1 MSTIIKVKCTDQV
14 LTFENTPVIASGG
27 LGEDFVS
34 FEFCSKWDG
43 LAKTA
48 VFWRTEAD
56 AYHAVLDESGGCA
69 IPPEVLTQE
78 GVIYFGVFGVDSE
91 GNQRTSDV
99 LRYTVVKGVITEGTK
114 PSDPT
119 QDIYTQ
125 LLANYAEV
133 LAELARAEGVAVE
146 AAEAAQAA
154 QQAAEAAAAS
164 AGAIE
169 SVANS
174 AAEVANAAGEAAANA
189 VKTANDAA
197 NKAENHASQHKTGGS
212 DPLTAADV
220 GAMQGSLGIVSDAD
234 LFAWA
239 DAQSVGGSFV
249 VDKSVTTTNV
259 PNSPSEWFKGLID
272 WAPGG
277 TRMILTA
284 LSTDCSDSGL
294 TYTSVKAGGIW
305 QKWVG
310 PLATTDYALP
320 RDGSAA
326 MTGALSVSNGL
337 VKLWGDD
344 TAVILEGIYSKIRHG
359 FVSYLN
365 QAENERFKV
374 FFEKDSELTEY
385 AILHA
390 GNIETSGVAKIA
402 SGTYTG
408 TGVAGN
414 EISKATVITF
424 PFVPKLVVVAKKD
437 AGDEFMLLINGCTEA
452 AYPKYSINTSGNLI
466 HNIASVSWSDNS
478 VYLLGGKAQ
487 YQMNEEDKTYN
498 WVAFG

>member
-1 MSTIIKVKCTDQV
+1 MSTIIKVKCIDQV

-220 GAMQGSLGIVSDAD
+220 GAVPVTLKVNGKELSDDVTLTAEDVGAVALSGDTMTGDLTVQKSYPGVRLVSTADGSNSIVMDAINQAMLQSRNAASDANRRGLLVRNSAKSAGIAGALTLMD
-234 LFAWA
+234 
-239 DAQSVGGSFV
+239 V
-249 VDKSVTTTNV
+249 VD
-259 PNSPSEWFKGLID
+259 
-272 WAPGG
+272 
-277 TRMILTA
+277 
-284 LSTDCSDSGL
+284 
-294 TYTSVKAGGIW
+294 
-305 QKWVG
+305 
-310 PLATTDYALP
+310 
-320 RDGSAA
+320 GSYKYYD
-326 MTGALSVSNGL
+326 L
-337 VKLWGDD
+337 
-344 TAVILEGIYSKIRHG
+344 
-359 FVSYLN
+359 
-365 QAENERFKV
+365 
-374 FFEKDSELTEY
+374 
-385 AILHA
+385 LHT
-390 GNIETSGVAKIA
+390 GNIETMGVAKIA

-437 AGDEFMLLINGCTEA
+437 AGVEFMLLINGCTEA